1 MANKDSSAS
10 IQYEFETHPD
20 IGQVMQVAPGIYW
33 LRMFLPFSLSHINLW
48 LLEGK
53 APANGTGGELVVEA
67 FKFLAD

>member
-48 LLEGK
+48 LLEDG
-53 APANGTGGELVVEA
+53 
-67 FKFLAD
+67 D